1 MVDIFSSFGL
11 SAASGLNAYLPLLI
25 IGLMGRYTDLI
36 TLGRPWNLLENG
48 WVLLVL
54 AVLLA
59 VEMVADK
66 IPAVDTVN
74 DGIQTVIRPVSGA
87 LLFAASNNV
96 ITDMSPVLAMILGLL
111 MAGGVHAAKTAF
123 RPVVTATTGGVGNPV
138 VSVAEDVASGSMT
151 LIAVLMPVLAAI
163 IVLAGFVLF
172 SWLFWRLWKRR
183 QPKLS

>member
-1 MVDIFSSFGL
+1 MIDIFSSFGL

-36 TLGRPWNLLENG
+36 TLSKPWNVLENG

-54 AVLLA
+54 GVLLA
-59 VEMVADK
+59 VEMTADK

-74 DGIQTVIRPVSGA
+74 DGIQTVVRPVSGA

-96 ITDMSPVLAMILGLL
+96 ISDTSPLLAMILGLL
-111 MAGGVHAAKTAF
+111 MAGGVHAAKATF
-123 RPVVTATTGGVGNPV
+123 RPVVTATTGGLGNPV
-138 VSVAEDVASGSMT
+138 VSTAEDIASGGMT
-151 LIAVLMPVLAAI
+151 LIALLMPVLAAVL
-163 IVLAGFVLF
+163 VLAGFILF
-172 SWLFWRLWKRR
+172 SWLFWRLWSRQ